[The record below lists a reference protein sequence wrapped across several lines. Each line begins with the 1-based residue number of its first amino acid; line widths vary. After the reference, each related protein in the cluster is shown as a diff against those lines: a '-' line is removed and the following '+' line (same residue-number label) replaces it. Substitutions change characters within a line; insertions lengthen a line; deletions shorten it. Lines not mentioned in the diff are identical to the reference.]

1 MVAPTK
7 PRRAA
12 RPRPTGDGGCGPCAA
27 RRCQIHLNLVTTQ
40 TVTSP
45 WDKKPRK
52 IMKKLDCSVP
62 NLVYYLVCFN
72 CPSGVTPHYTG
83 STVKFPARWSAH
95 KGDLIRGRGKCCGFC
110 EHWKVHH
117 SHDYT
122 DLSHVR
128 IHFLDSC
135 VDPGSAADFYP
146 LLRNL
151 EERWMV
157 QMGSLGALDPVQ
169 GCNKKDDAKAKARTR
184 GN

>member
-1 MVAPTK
+1 M
-7 PRRAA
+7 
-12 RPRPTGDGGCGPCAA
+12 
-27 RRCQIHLNLVTTQ
+27 
-40 TVTSP
+40 
-45 WDKKPRK
+45 
-52 IMKKLDCSVP
+52 
-62 NLVYYLVCFN
+62 YYLVCYN

-83 STVKFPARWSAH
+83 SAVKYPARWSAH
-95 KGDLIRGRGKCCGFC
+95 KADLIRGRGKDCGFC

-117 SHDYT
+117 SHDYS
-122 DLSHVR
+122 DLSHVK
-128 IHFLDSC
+128 IHFLDTC
-135 VDPGSAADFYP
+135 VDPGSATDFYP

>member
-1 MVAPTK
+1 MYDHWVLPHITRGP
-7 PRRAA
+7 PRNS
-12 RPRPTGDGGCGPCAA
+12 
-27 RRCQIHLNLVTTQ
+27 QL
-40 TVTSP
+40 
-45 WDKKPRK
+45 
-52 IMKKLDCSVP
+52 
-62 NLVYYLVCFN
+62 
-72 CPSGVTPHYTG
+72 
-83 STVKFPARWSAH
+83 WSAH

-157 QMGSLGALDPVQ
+157 QMGCLDVQ
-169 GCNKKDDAKAKARTR
+169 GCNKKDDAKAKAGTR